1 MRKKEVKLI
10 LVPSAEQ
17 KEKKIGDMVLFYGDD
32 HRDHLVIVGDE
43 ATDSLYWEIRGGKTV
58 QPYLIGGEEPIK
70 GDLYVDLRES
80 YFGVYKAES
89 VTDNYILEKE
99 INRPLNWCKKVIA
112 TPDQIGLIRYD
123 DGRALGKLS
132 VGDIMGIV
140 NNGGKCS
147 VEMDRNLIPERKSEE
162 EIYSGVIE
170 QIRKELERPRLTDGK
185 VVVSI

>member
-10 LVPSAEQ
+10 LVPTVIQA
-17 KEKKIGDMVLFYGDD
+17 EKKIGDMVLFYGND
-32 HRDHLVIVGDE
+32 HRDHLVIVGE
-43 ATDSLYWEIRGGKTV
+43 ETDSLYWEIRSGKAV
-58 QPYLIGGEEPIK
+58 QPYLIGGEEPKK

-89 VTDNYILEKE
+89 VTENYILEKE

-112 TPDQIGLIRYD
+112 TPSQIGLIRYD
-123 DGRALGKLS
+123 GGKALGKLS

-140 NNGGKCS
+140 SNGGKCS
-147 VEMDRNLIPERKSEE
+147 IEMDRNLIPERKSEE

-170 QIRKELERPRLTDGK
+170 QIREELERPRLTDEK
-185 VVVSI
+185 VVISI